1 MKKFNLWLFALAL
14 LANGCSGFM
23 MQSNRESTTTEPI
36 SSTSYKVTFCG
47 AGYMPKAK
55 AESMALQR
63 ASELTLKKGYTHF
76 AVFEK
81 SDKSEMNQ
89 LEDVSRKSYLQGVK
103 QTSGENLAGQQN
115 LVRPKIILKI
125 QLYNQKDAPANA
137 IGAKQYLNDNPIE

>member
-1 MKKFNLWLFALAL
+1 MKKFNFFLLAL
-14 LANGCSGFM
+14 TLLACGCSGFM

-36 SSTSYKVTFCG
+36 SSTSYKVTFSG

-55 AESMALQR
+55 AENMALQR

-89 LEDVSRKSYLQGVK
+89 LEDVSRKSYLQSVK
-103 QTSGENLAGQQN
+103 PTSGESLAGQQN
-115 LVRPKIILKI
+115 LVRPKITLKI
-125 QLYNQKDAPANA
+125 QFYSQNNAPAGA
-137 IGAKQYLNDNPIE
+137 IDAKQYLADNFSE

>member
-1 MKKFNLWLFALAL
+1 MKNLYLWILTLAL
-14 LANGCSGFM
+14 LASGCSGFM

-63 ASELTLKKGYTHF
+63 ASELTLKKGYTYF
-76 AVFEK
+76 AIIEK
-81 SDKSEMNQ
+81 LDKSEMDQ

-125 QLYNQKDAPANA
+125 QLYNQNDATANA
-137 IGAKQYLNDNPIE
+137 INAKQYLSDSPIE